1 MAFVEMRGITKM
13 FPGVLANDTVDLDLE
28 LGEIHGLL
36 GENGAG
42 KTTLMNILFGLYKQD
57 SGTIRLGSEEII
69 INSPSDAI
77 ANGIGMVHQH
87 FKLVSPFTVSE
98 NIILGMPGKVF
109 LDLGTA
115 DRQIAK
121 LANLYGLRVNPNK
134 RIQELSVGEQ
144 QRVEILNS
152 LYRDAKVLILD
163 EPTAVLTPQEVDPL
177 GKTLRQIAKQ
187 GKAIIF
193 ITHKLDEVIN
203 ITDQVT
209 VLRNGRVVFSSG
221 TNATNKNELARQMI
235 GRELTEL
242 KESEKKK
249 YLTLVGAGL
258 ETLASSTKMEKT
270 HKAILEVTNL
280 WVKDD
285 RETSAVKGLNLEV
298 FPGEILGIA
307 GVDGNGQKE
316 LVESIVRLRQI
327 ETGNLK
333 INEQPAE
340 QWSVLDFLNSN
351 AVYITDDRHKEGL
364 ILDFLVSE
372 NSALRVFD
380 KEPYCTRGLLNNK
393 QIIALAEKQIKEY
406 DIRAPGPLALTGKL
420 SGGNQQK
427 LILAR
432 ELHGKPDLIIANK
445 PTRGL
450 DVGAAAYIHSLL
462 LAEKERGA
470 GILLI
475 SSDLDE
481 IFLISD
487 RILVLFN
494 GKTMG
499 VLNGRDANIE
509 HLGLLMGGSTIEN
522 IAEDLHSEEVIL

>member
-209 VLRNGRVVFSSG
+209 VLRNGRVV
-221 TNATNKNELARQMI
+221 
-235 GRELTEL
+235 
-242 KESEKKK
+242 
-249 YLTLVGAGL
+249 
-258 ETLASSTKMEKT
+258 
-270 HKAILEVTNL
+270 
-280 WVKDD
+280 
-285 RETSAVKGLNLEV
+285 
-298 FPGEILGIA
+298 
-307 GVDGNGQKE
+307 
-316 LVESIVRLRQI
+316 
-327 ETGNLK
+327 
-333 INEQPAE
+333 
-340 QWSVLDFLNSN
+340 
-351 AVYITDDRHKEGL
+351 
-364 ILDFLVSE
+364 
-372 NSALRVFD
+372 
-380 KEPYCTRGLLNNK
+380 
-393 QIIALAEKQIKEY
+393 
-406 DIRAPGPLALTGKL
+406 
-420 SGGNQQK
+420 
-427 LILAR
+427 
-432 ELHGKPDLIIANK
+432 
-445 PTRGL
+445 
-450 DVGAAAYIHSLL
+450 
-462 LAEKERGA
+462 
-470 GILLI
+470 
-475 SSDLDE
+475 
-481 IFLISD
+481 
-487 RILVLFN
+487 
-494 GKTMG
+494 
-499 VLNGRDANIE
+499 
-509 HLGLLMGGSTIEN
+509 
-522 IAEDLHSEEVIL
+522 

>member
-1 MAFVEMRGITKM
+1 MAYVEMRGITKK

-57 SGTIRLGSEEII
+57 SGTIRLRSEEIV

-77 ANGIGMVHQH
+77 AQGIGMVHQH

-98 NIILGMPGKVF
+98 NIILGMPGKAF
-109 LDLGTA
+109 LDLGAA
-115 DRQIAK
+115 DRQIAE
-121 LANLYGLRVNPNK
+121 LAKLYGLRVNPNK

-163 EPTAVLTPQEVDPL
+163 EPTAVLTPQEVEPL
-177 GKTLRQIAKQ
+177 GKTLSQIAKQ
-187 GKAIIF
+187 GKAIVF
-193 ITHKLDEVIN
+193 ITHKLEEVIN

-209 VLRNGRVVFSSG
+209 VLRSGRVVFSSK
-221 TNATNKNELARQMI
+221 TKDTNKNELARQMI

-242 KESEKKK
+242 KGSEKKE

-258 ETLASSTKMEKT
+258 ETLATSTKMEKQQ
-270 HKAILEVTNL
+270 KPILEVSDL
-280 WVKDD
+280 FVEDD
-285 RETSAVKGLNLEV
+285 RETTAVKGLSLEV
-298 FPGEILGIA
+298 FPGEVLGIA

-316 LVESIVRLRQI
+316 LVEAIVRLRQI
-327 ETGNLK
+327 ENGNLR
-333 INEQPAE
+333 INERPAE
-340 QWSVLDFLNSN
+340 HWSVLDFIKSN
-351 AVYITDDRHKEGL
+351 AVYITDDRHKEGI

-372 NSALRVFD
+372 NSALKVYD
-380 KEPYCTRGLLNNK
+380 KEPYCTRGLINNK
-393 QIIALAEKQIKEY
+393 QIVALAKKLIEEY
-406 DIRAPGPLALTGKL
+406 DIRAPGPLALAGKL

-487 RILVLFN
+487 RILVIFN
-494 GKTMG
+494 GKSMG
-499 VLNGRDANIE
+499 VLNGKDANIE
-509 HLGLLMGGSTIEN
+509 HLGLLMGGTTLEN
-522 IAEDLHSEEVIL
+522 IEEDMHSEEVII